1 MVEPG
6 WREHSVV
13 VPDGRDGFTR
23 ELLTQEEIRIISACL
38 LGAEEG
44 PFFPDWEFQ
53 TLFGVERPVLRNVR
67 LHWPSVLHALRNGD
81 KCSVV
86 PVVDPARHRDHSRA
100 RGGFLPLDH
109 DVARVS
115 CVRSQ

>member
-1 MVEPG
+1 MAETALPG
-6 WREHSVV
+6 
-13 VPDGRDGFTR
+13 

-67 LHWPSVLHALRNGD
+67 LHWPHVSLSDGEVRASVFNSLVLLLAYQHGEE
-81 KCSVV
+81 
-86 PVVDPARHRDHSRA
+86 
-100 RGGFLPLDH
+100 
-109 DVARVS
+109 
-115 CVRSQ
+115 